1 MTQYGH
7 YPGIER
13 PPKAGVSVALK
24 ELARGVGDTLAR
36 GLKALT
42 VMVFQRATWSTSWAP
57 RSHSSSSV
65 SVGDGT
71 GSSTVTAPLFW
82 VVRTF
87 PEAPPA
93 LWQKMDTGEEER
105 VLKHD
110 LLRLLEKPNQFY
122 TGINLW
128 AATVIDYQVNGNAY
142 WLKLRNG
149 VGAVKE
155 LWWVPSWLI
164 TPQADDNQS
173 GVFIDHY
180 EYRPQASLVKVDPND
195 VVHFRFGLDSNDP
208 RVGLSPLQSVLRE
221 VYTDDEAAVFTASLL
236 RNMGVPGVMVSP
248 EKGMTITPEQ
258 ALETRNTLVAKFT
271 GDKRGE
277 PIVMTGATTIE
288 QFGFSPEQL
297 LLRELRRIPEERVT
311 AVMGIPAIVAGL
323 GAGLDRSTFTNMGEA
338 REAAY
343 EAGIIPM
350 QRNLGED
357 VRFQLLPDFGTDP
370 YSHRFGFDLAKVRV
384 LQEDLTRQA
393 QRHDVMIR
401 GGWEMVSEGRRAMAL
416 PVDASHEVFLRPLN
430 TATVAADGTTH
441 DVTTNGNGTGD
452 MTAEDLA
459 RELQRLQPA

>member
-1 MTQYGH
+1 MDAGVKQYGH
-7 YPGIER
+7 YPGIES
-13 PPKAGVSVALK
+13 PPRAGFLVAAK
-24 ELARGVGDTLAR
+24 DFLARTDAALER
-36 GLKALT
+36 GLKSLTALI
-42 VMVFQRATWSTSWAP
+42 FQRNQWQSLWAP
-57 RSHSSSSV
+57 RSRV
-65 SVGDGT
+65 NYLGEVGDGT

-93 LWQKMDTGEEER
+93 LWRKMDTGEEER
-105 VLKHD
+105 ILTHP
-110 LLRLLEKPNQFY
+110 LLRLLERPNEFY

-142 WLKLRNG
+142 WAKLRNG
-149 VGAVKE
+149 TGAVTA
-155 LWWVPSWLI
+155 LWWIPSWLI
-164 TPQADDNQS
+164 APKDDDLNPK
-173 GVFIDHY
+173 VFVDHY
-180 EYRPQASLVKVDPND
+180 LYRPGGREVKIDPLD
-195 VVHFRFGLDSNDP
+195 IVHFRFGLDSNDP

-221 VYTDDEAAVFTASLL
+221 VFTDDEAAQFTASLL
-236 RNMGVPGVMVSP
+236 RNMGVPGLIVSP
-248 EKGMTITPEQ
+248 KNGSISPE
-258 ALETRNTLVAKFT
+258 AAAEAKSFLVNQFT
-271 GDKRGE
+271 GDRRGD
-277 PIVMTGATTIE
+277 PLVQTGPTEIQ

-357 VRFQLLPDFGTDP
+357 VRFQLLRDFGTDP
-370 YSHRFGFDLAKVRV
+370 YMHRFGFDLAKVRV

-401 GGWEMVSEGRRAMAL
+401 GGWERVDEGRRAMGL
-416 PVDASHEVFLRPLN
+416 EVDDSHKVFLRPLN
-430 TATVAADGTTH
+430 TATIAEDGTTH
-441 DVTTNGNGTGD
+441 QNGNGTGD
-452 MTAEDLA
+452 MTADDLV
-459 RELQRLQPA
+459 REIQRLTA